1 MSHFTRVKTQMVE
14 QEYITQALSD
24 LGYQWEQGELK
35 VKGFAG
41 ARANVAIK
49 VKLPGSSHEIGFK
62 KSGESFEIIADWWG
76 VRGISR
82 DKFRQQV
89 SQRYAYHAA
98 RAKLEDQGFVLVSE
112 ETQEEGRL
120 HLVLRRTA

>member
-1 MSHFTRVKTQMVE
+1 MSHFTRIKTQMIE
-14 QEYITQALSD
+14 QEYITRALSD
-24 LGYQWEQGELK
+24 LGYQWEQGELT

-41 ARANVAIK
+41 ARAHVAIK
-49 VKLPGSSHEIGFK
+49 VKLPGSSHEIGFR
-62 KSGESFEIIADWWG
+62 KSGEAFEIIADWWG
-76 VRGISR
+76 VRGVSR
-82 DKFRQQV
+82 EKFRQQV

-98 RAKLEDQGFVLVSE
+98 RAKLENQGFVLVSE

>member
-1 MSHFTRVKTQMVE
+1 MSHFTRIKTQMIE
-14 QEYITQALSD
+14 QEYITRALSD

-41 ARANVAIK
+41 ARAHVAIK
-49 VKLPGSSHEIGFK
+49 VKLPSSSHEIGFR
-62 KSGESFEIIADWWG
+62 KSGEAFEIIADWWG
-76 VRGISR
+76 VRGVSR
-82 DKFRQQV
+82 EKFRQQV

-98 RAKLEDQGFVLVSE
+98 RAKLENQGFVLVSE

>member
-1 MSHFTRVKTQMVE
+1 MSHFTRIKTQMVE
-14 QEYITQALSD
+14 QEYITRALSD

-41 ARANVAIK
+41 AGAQVAIK
-49 VKLPGSSHEIGFK
+49 VKLPGSSHEIGFR

-82 DKFRQQV
+82 EKFRQQV
-89 SQRYAYHAA
+89 SQRYAYHTA

-112 ETQEEGRL
+112 EMQAEGRL
-120 HLVLRRTA
+120 HLVLRRTT